1 MSEWAPAHIGAMNL
15 RAAAKA
21 YNAARPDAE
30 DMRMNR
36 RALMIAA
43 ALTAAWT
50 QAQQAFAQ
58 QPSVKI
64 GLILPLTGPQAAS
77 GRQMLAGAKLYQAL
91 NGDMAAGKKVEL
103 IVKDDAGVADQTRR
117 MAQELIVNDKV
128 AAIAGFGL
136 TPLALAVGPIIT
148 QAKIPA
154 VIMVAGTGMIVGTS
168 PYFVRVSFTL
178 PQQTMPIAQWASENG
193 VKTVVSVVSDYG
205 PGLDAQNAFKT
216 RFEQAGGKVL
226 EQLRAP
232 LAAPEFAPFLQRAK
246 DMKPDAVFLFVP
258 TPQAGSLMKQVLDRG
273 FAEAGI
279 KVIGTG
285 DALDDEQLN
294 AIGDGALGM
303 ITSYNY
309 SAAHDSPEN
318 KKFLAEFRKAN
329 PNMRPNVIGVGGYDG
344 LHAIYSALEKTRGD
358 TNGDKLMEGFKGL
371 SWTSPRGPIS
381 IDPQTRDIVQNIYI
395 RRVEKKDGE
404 LWHMEFATFPDQK
417 NP

>member
-1 MSEWAPAHIGAMNL
+1 MN
-15 RAAAKA
+15 
-21 YNAARPDAE
+21 
-30 DMRMNR
+30 MNR
-36 RALMIAA
+36 RTLMIAA
-43 ALTAAWT
+43 AMVAAWT
-50 QAQQAFAQ
+50 PGQQALAQQQ
-58 QPSVKI
+58 SVKI
-64 GLILPLTGPQAAS
+64 GLILPLTGPQASS
-77 GRQMLAGAKLYQAL
+77 GRQMLAGARLYQAL
-91 NGDMAAGKKVEL
+91 NGDVAAGKKIEL
-103 IVKDDAGVADQTRR
+103 IVKDDGGVADQTRR
-117 MAQELIVNDKV
+117 LAQELIVNDKV

-148 QAKIPA
+148 QAKVPA
-154 VIMVAGTGMIVGTS
+154 IIMVAGTGMIVGTS

-193 VKTVVSVVSDYG
+193 VKTAVSVVSDYG

-232 LAAPEFAPFLQRAK
+232 LAAPEFAPFLQRAR
-246 DMKPDAVFLFVP
+246 DLKPDAVFLFVP

-279 KVIGTG
+279 RVIGTG

-294 AIGDGALGM
+294 AMGDGALGM

-318 KKFLAEFRKAN
+318 KAFVAAFRKAN
-329 PNMRPNVIGVGGYDG
+329 PNLRPNVVGVSGYDG
-344 LHAIYSALEKTRGD
+344 LHAFYKALEKTGGD
-358 TNGDKLMEGFKGL
+358 TNGDRLMAGFKGL

-404 LWHMEFATFPDQK
+404 LWHMEFASFPNQK